1 MNDIKTIR
9 SIFPYLKNQF
19 FTQSL
24 KQASGKLSKQPSR
37 LSARLPSKLFSK
49 QRPEK
54 FFSKNWAR
62 FASQGSILRRY
73 LLMTFCAL
81 GAHFSVQAS
90 PVLAQTAVEGPLEAT
105 VAAAEAVTAKVNI
118 NTASAGELASLLN
131 GIGGSK
137 AEAIVRY
144 REQFGPFES
153 IDELSEVT
161 GIGASTVERNRSL
174 LSTQ

>member
-1 MNDIKTIR
+1 M
-9 SIFPYLKNQF
+9 
-19 FTQSL
+19 
-24 KQASGKLSKQPSR
+24 
-37 LSARLPSKLFSK
+37 
-49 QRPEK
+49 
-54 FFSKNWAR
+54 
-62 FASQGSILRRY
+62 RRY

-81 GAHFSVQAS
+81 GAHLSLQTS
-90 PVLAQTAVEGPLEAT
+90 PALAQTTVEGPLEVT
-105 VAAAEAVTAKVNI
+105 VAAAEAVVTKVNI